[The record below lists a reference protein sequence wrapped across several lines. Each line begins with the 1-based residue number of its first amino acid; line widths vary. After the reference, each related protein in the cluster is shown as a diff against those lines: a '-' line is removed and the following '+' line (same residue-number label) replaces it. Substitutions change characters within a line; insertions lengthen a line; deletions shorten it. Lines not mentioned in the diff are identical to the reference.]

1 MILPAFKR
9 VFANF
14 SFVLLAL
21 AVALGVVLISIWLP
35 NKSLLGFVLSAD
47 NLSWTSKFAFL
58 LGSFGILG
66 SNFSVFS
73 RSVLIILAV
82 LTGIN
87 LAYLVYF
94 LRNRAAQA
102 TAGSVSGWLGIVSGL
117 IGIGCASCGSVILS
131 TIFGFTAVSG
141 FLGLLPWQGTEF
153 AVIGL
158 ALLLISIWLLAKKI
172 INPLICPIK
181 K

>member
-1 MILPAFKR
+1 MIFSAFKR
-9 VFANF
+9 VFARLNF
-14 SFVLLAL
+14 IWLAL
-21 AVALGVVLISIWLP
+21 AAAIAVVLISIWLP

-47 NLSWTSKFAFL
+47 NLSWTNKLVFL
-58 LGSFGILG
+58 FRSFGILG
-66 SNFSVFS
+66 SNFSIFS

-87 LAYLVYF
+87 LAFLVYF
-94 LRNRAAQA
+94 LKNRVTEAKAS
-102 TAGSVSGWLGIVSGL
+102 GLGWLGMVSGL

-153 AVIGL
+153 AVIGM
-158 ALLLISIWLLAKKI
+158 ALLSISIWLLGTKI
-172 INPLICPIK
+172 INPLICPIRK
-181 K
+181 